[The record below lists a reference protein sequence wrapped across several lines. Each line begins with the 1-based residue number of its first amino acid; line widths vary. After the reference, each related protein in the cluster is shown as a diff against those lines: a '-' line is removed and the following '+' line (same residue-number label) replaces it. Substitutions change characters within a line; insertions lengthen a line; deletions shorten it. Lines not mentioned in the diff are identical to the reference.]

1 MEKVEAKTISSL
13 MNFEQLTPGYKFAPA
28 SYKLDVPLISR
39 YIKAV
44 GGEQCE
50 ARYVPP
56 LAIAAH
62 ALAALAKSLALPPG
76 SIHAAQEFEF
86 FKLVPIG
93 ATIKC
98 QGRVAQKVSRGKLRM
113 LMVELDALDQSEEK
127 VLWGKA
133 TLVLPG

>member
-1 MEKVEAKTISSL
+1 
-13 MNFEQLTPGYKFAPA
+13 MNFEQLTPGYEFAPA
-28 SYKLDVPLISR
+28 SYKLDLPLVSG

-44 GGEQCE
+44 GGGQCK
-50 ARYVPP
+50 AQYVPP
-56 LAIAAH
+56 LTIAAY

-86 FKLVPIG
+86 FKLVPVG

-98 QGRVAQKVSRGKLRM
+98 QGRIAQKVGRGKLRM
-113 LMVELDALDQSEEK
+113 LMVELDALNENEEK